1 MAKNLRYIIF
11 GPQGKKYNNNKKNY
25 ITQGNFFYFNFIYF
39 FNLCFQFS
47 LVSII
52 NSFLVSVYLVYILV
66 LVNSGLQKLM
76 F

>member
-11 GPQGKKYNNNKKNY
+11 GAPGEKKNY
-25 ITQGNFFYFNFIYF
+25 ITQGNFFYFNFINF

-52 NSFLVSVYLVYILV
+52 NSFLVSVYILV